1 MSITMPIAMPVI
13 RKALVAFTMAALT
26 ACAWLAPL
34 DVPAMQQ
41 VDAGLKRALVSFATA
56 RLLNAVI
63 SVAQGTEASVQP
75 FGVGVTFAPGQILDP
90 VNDLVEQFSHL
101 MLAASVAFGI
111 QKALISIGSYW
122 PVSLALSAAALG
134 WWWCT
139 MRGAQVPSWLSRL
152 LVILLML
159 RFAVPVVTL
168 GSDLLWQKFL
178 AADYTASQQLIDN
191 TAGQTDKL
199 NPAVAAAPDN
209 RGMVDT
215 LKDWLAKNGDVSKHF
230 DNLKRAAEQATE
242 HIIRLI
248 VIFVLQTLVIP
259 LLLLWALYAFVRQVF
274 ERPWHRHAAAPD

>member
-1 MSITMPIAMPVI
+1 MLIA
-13 RKALVAFTMAALT
+13 RRALVAFTMAAVT

-34 DVPAMQQ
+34 DAPAMRQ

-75 FGVGVTFAPGQILDP
+75 FGVGVTFTPGQILDP

-122 PVSLALSAAALG
+122 PVSLALSAAALA
-134 WWWCT
+134 WWWLHL
-139 MRGAQVPSWLSRL
+139 RRARVPPWLSRL

-178 AADYTASQQLIDN
+178 AADYAASQQLIDSA
-191 TAGQTDKL
+191 TGQAGQL
-199 NPAVAAAPDN
+199 NPTVAAPDN
-209 RGMVDT
+209 RGLVESM
-215 LKDWLAKNGDVSKHF
+215 KDWLAKNGDVGKHVE
-230 DNLKRAAEQATE
+230 NLKRAAEQATE
-242 HIIRLI
+242 HIIKLI

-259 LLLLWALYAFVRQVF
+259 LLLLWALYAIVRQVF
-274 ERPWHRHAAAPD
+274 ERPARAGLVYGGASASSSL

>member
-1 MSITMPIAMPVI
+1 MLIA
-13 RKALVAFTMAALT
+13 RRALVAFTMAAVT

-34 DVPAMQQ
+34 DAPAMRQ

-75 FGVGVTFAPGQILDP
+75 FGVGITFTPGQILDP

-122 PVSLALSAAALG
+122 PVSLALSAAALA
-134 WWWCT
+134 WWWLHL
-139 MRGAQVPSWLSRL
+139 RRQQVPPWLSRL

-178 AADYTASQQLIDN
+178 AADYAASQQLIDSA
-191 TAGQTDKL
+191 TGQAGQL
-199 NPAVAAAPDN
+199 NPTVAAPDN
-209 RGMVDT
+209 RGLIESM
-215 LKDWLAKNGDVSKHF
+215 KDWLAKNGDIGKHAE
-230 DNLKRAAEQATE
+230 NLKRAAEQATE

-274 ERPWHRHAAAPD
+274 ERSGPRGFVSTAAL

>member
-1 MSITMPIAMPVI
+1 MHIA
-13 RKALVAFTMAALT
+13 RKALVAFTMAAVT

-34 DVPAMQQ
+34 DAPAMQQ

-134 WWWCT
+134 WWWCQL
-139 MRGAQVPSWLSRL
+139 RERRAPPWLSRL

-178 AADYTASQQLIDN
+178 AADYAASQQLIDN
-191 TAGQTDKL
+191 TTGQASQL
-199 NPAVAAAPDN
+199 NPAAAVPDN
-209 RGMVDT
+209 RGLIDSM
-215 LKDWLAKNGDVSKHF
+215 KDWLAKNGDVGKHV

-242 HIIRLI
+242 HIIKLI

-274 ERPWHRHAAAPD
+274 ERPAAKVAL

>member
-1 MSITMPIAMPVI
+1 MLIA
-13 RKALVAFTMAALT
+13 RRALVAFTMAAVT

-34 DVPAMQQ
+34 DAPAMRQ

-75 FGVGVTFAPGQILDP
+75 FGVGITFTPGQILDP

-122 PVSLALSAAALG
+122 PVSLALSAAALA
-134 WWWCT
+134 WWWLHLC
-139 MRGAQVPSWLSRL
+139 RQQVPPWLSRL

-178 AADYTASQQLIDN
+178 AADYAASQQLIDSA
-191 TAGQTDKL
+191 TGQAGQL
-199 NPAVAAAPDN
+199 NPTVAAPDN
-209 RGMVDT
+209 RGLIDSM
-215 LKDWLAKNGDVSKHF
+215 KDWLAKNGDVGKHVE
-230 DNLKRAAEQATE
+230 NLKRAAEQATE
-242 HIIRLI
+242 HIIKLI

-274 ERPWHRHAAAPD
+274 ERSGPRGFVSTAAL

>member
-1 MSITMPIAMPVI
+1 MHIA
-13 RKALVAFTMAALT
+13 RKALVAFTMAAVT

-34 DVPAMQQ
+34 DAPAMQQ

-122 PVSLALSAAALG
+122 PVSLALSAVALG
-134 WWWCT
+134 WWWCQS
-139 MRGAQVPSWLSRL
+139 RRPQVPPWLSRL

-178 AADYTASQQLIDN
+178 AADYAASQQLIDN
-191 TAGQTDKL
+191 TTGLANQL
-199 NPAVAAAPDN
+199 NPPGVSAPDN
-209 RGMVDT
+209 RGLIDSM
-215 LKDWLAKNGDVSKHF
+215 KDWLAKNGDVGKHV

-242 HIIRLI
+242 HIIKLI

-274 ERPWHRHAAAPD
+274 ERPTRGHVVYAGPPPSL